1 MKTLLE
7 SWQLDI
13 SNLLTVPYDR
23 RFRRLGLSEEPVL
36 PVTYDVF
43 LERLYTEDLT
53 EVYDQFLALISVAV
67 DTCEYTYRIR
77 LTDGGYAVFEDQITI
92 VAYNSNG
99 MPLMAEGVTY
109 DLSLSA
115 KDPVLNK
122 IPERDPLTFLKTSDA
137 FVNELK
143 QSIDKQSKSMVF
155 LTTAMICVDN
165 FAQINSIEKR
175 SVADR
180 VLVNVAHAI
189 EDALPEEAYT
199 ARFGVNCFIIALPN
213 TPNIM
218 AETIIK
224 NILDDIQ
231 SVAYAVEPKPI
242 FSYGLKEYL
251 GETPYELIQ
260 TLKIKIKQA
269 F

>member
-13 SNLLTVPYDR
+13 SNLLTIPFDR
-23 RFRRLGLSEEPVL
+23 RFKRLGLAESPIL

-43 LERLYTEDLT
+43 LERIYTEDLT
-53 EVYDQFLALISVAV
+53 EVYDQFLALISGVV
-67 DTCEYTYRIR
+67 DSCDYAYRIR
-77 LTDGGYAVFEDQITI
+77 NNDGGYAVFQDQMTV
-92 VAYNSNG
+92 VAYNSEG
-99 MPLMAEGVTY
+99 MPSKVEGVTY

-122 IPERDPLTFLKTSDA
+122 IPERDPLTFFKTSDA

-143 QSIDKQSKSMVF
+143 LSIEKQSKSMVF

-213 TPNIM
+213 TPNIL

-224 NILDDIQ
+224 KIMNDIQ

-242 FSYGLKEYL
+242 FSYGIKEYL

>member
-23 RFRRLGLSEEPVL
+23 RLKRLGLHEEPVL

-53 EVYDQFLALISVAV
+53 DVYDQFLDLISGEIER
-67 DTCEYTYRIR
+67 CQYSYRIR
-77 LTDGGYAVFEDQITI
+77 LTNGGYAIFEDEIIITEYTSDGI
-92 VAYNSNG
+92 PSK
-99 MPLMAEGVTY
+99 AEGFTY

-115 KDPVLNK
+115 KDAILNK

-137 FVNELK
+137 FLSELK
-143 QSIDKQSKSMVF
+143 QSIEKQRKSMFF
-155 LTTAMICVDN
+155 LTVAMICVDN
-165 FAQINSIEKR
+165 FAQINSAER
-175 SVADR
+175 RRVADR
-180 VLVNVAHAI
+180 VLVHVAHAI
-189 EDALPEEAYT
+189 EAALPEEAYT
-199 ARFGVNCFIIALPN
+199 ARFGVNCFIFALPN

-218 AETIIK
+218 AETIINK
-224 NILDDIQ
+224 IIEDIQ
-231 SVAYAVEPKPI
+231 SIAYAVEPQPI

-260 TLKIKIKQA
+260 MLKTKIKQA